1 MQKYEAHWRILN
13 ESWRL
18 LATSAAKFTRHPVL
32 STNKDGI
39 RKRGRLVGAEVVDF
53 QEGRVRNGSCLSQTG
68 TVTLHGCRVDY
79 MTPLPRCGSVVLTG
93 SRCRQLQCNS
103 SSSGRFRMHQL
114 MFYPHPYKYGGKR
127 RYHQTLKRTFGWC

>member
-18 LATSAAKFTRHPVL
+18 LATLAAKFTRHPVL

-53 QEGRVRNGSCLSQTG
+53 QEGRVRNGCCLSQTG
-68 TVTLHGCRVDY
+68 TVTLHGCKVDY
-79 MTPLPRCGSVVLTG
+79 MTPLLRCRSVVLTG
-93 SRCRQLQCNS
+93 SPCHELWCNS
-103 SSSGRFRMHQL
+103 SSSGSFRMHQL
-114 MFYPHPYKYGGKR
+114 MFHPHRDKYGKK
-127 RYHQTLKRTFGWC
+127 QMTIKC